1 MRDSKGK
8 LIGVLG
14 IARDI
19 TERRQAEE
27 NSLEMERKY
36 QQTQKLESL
45 GVLAGGVAH
54 DFNNILTIILGHC
67 YILDEEFDSGMT
79 DKDHVRKIEAAATRA
94 SKLCNQ
100 MLTYAG
106 QSPQVQEWV
115 NLWQLVDE
123 VVKMLSSAIR
133 KNVTIEHDLSRDV
146 LVITGDNAQLQQVV
160 MNLIINAG
168 EAIGDRNG
176 TIRVVLEKR
185 TVQTEQ
191 EETGF
196 SRQCHPPRQLCPPG
210 SLRHRLRN

>member
-1 MRDSKGK
+1 MCDSKGK

-19 TERRQAEE
+19 TERKLAEE

-100 MLTYAG
+100 MLAYAG

-123 VVKMLSSAIR
+123 VVKMLSVGHQ
-133 KNVTIEHDLSRDV
+133 K
-146 LVITGDNAQLQQVV
+146 
-160 MNLIINAG
+160 
-168 EAIGDRNG
+168 
-176 TIRVVLEKR
+176 KR
-185 TVQTEQ
+185 
-191 EETGF
+191 
-196 SRQCHPPRQLCPPG
+196 H
-210 SLRHRLRN
+210 HRA